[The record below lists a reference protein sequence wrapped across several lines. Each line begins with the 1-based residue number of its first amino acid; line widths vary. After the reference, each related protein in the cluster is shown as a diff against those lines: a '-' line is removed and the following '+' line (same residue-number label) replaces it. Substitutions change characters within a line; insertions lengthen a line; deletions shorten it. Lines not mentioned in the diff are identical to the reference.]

1 MVADSLSR
9 PPAVATQP
17 PAVAAVVPPA
27 STGPLRW
34 EQLAKSQS
42 TCPQMPA
49 LLSSSSLRLQRVAIQ
64 TVEVWCD
71 TSTGSIGPIIPADL
85 RRAVFDSV
93 HMLIHPGVYATTC
106 LVSSHFI
113 WPGLAADIKELCQ
126 ECAACQRAK
135 ITTQPSTMVE
145 KMEFPQQRFSLVHV
159 DVVGPLPTSH
169 AGRCYLL
176 TVIDRSTRWCK
187 AVPLEDITAEAI
199 LEAFISGWVARFGV
213 PKRITSDRGAQF
225 TSGTWTEWCRQLQVE
240 HIKTTAFHP

>member
-1 MVADSLSR
+1 MSTIRHFHSLVEGRKFFLLSGHKPLTYALHRLLDPWSARQQHHLAEYTSDVRLIAGAENVVADSLSR

-93 HMLIHPGVYATTC
+93 HMLIHPGVHA
-106 LVSSHFI
+106 LV
-113 WPGLAADIKELCQ
+113 
-126 ECAACQRAK
+126 
-135 ITTQPSTMVE
+135 V
-145 KMEFPQQRFSLVHV
+145 
-159 DVVGPLPTSH
+159 
-169 AGRCYLL
+169 
-176 TVIDRSTRWCK
+176 
-187 AVPLEDITAEAI
+187 
-199 LEAFISGWVARFGV
+199 
-213 PKRITSDRGAQF
+213 
-225 TSGTWTEWCRQLQVE
+225 
-240 HIKTTAFHP
+240 